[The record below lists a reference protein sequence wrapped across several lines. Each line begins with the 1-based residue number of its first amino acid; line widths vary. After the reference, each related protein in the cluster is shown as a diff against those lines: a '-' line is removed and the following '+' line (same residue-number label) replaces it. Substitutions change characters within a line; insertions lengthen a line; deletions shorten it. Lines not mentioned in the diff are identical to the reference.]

1 MSTLAWFQGVTWAQG
16 LVGAL
21 AAFFVL
27 GFFIN
32 TFAVSKV
39 GPEYERWGY
48 PDWFHFVSGGL
59 DLVVAL
65 LLPSTLTRQ
74 FGILLGCAIMLA
86 AMATVIYHREYPRAI
101 PPFLV
106 FSLLALVG
114 WTLL

>member
-1 MSTLAWFQGVTWAQG
+1 MSTLSWFQGLTWVQA
-16 LVGAL
+16 LAWAL

-32 TFAVSKV
+32 TFGVSKV

-65 LLPSTLTRQ
+65 LLPAMMTRP
-74 FGILLGCAIMLA
+74 FGVLLGCAIMMA

-101 PPFLV
+101 PPSIV
-106 FSLLALVG
+106 FSLLAIVG
-114 WTLL
+114 WTMF